1 MGRFSRITLVV
12 DGCFL
17 VFMGVITVVG
27 VFQGWSTGT
36 GPMGQAMHGRPYVAG
51 FAEAA
56 LFIGVIG
63 LGLLGAGLFAAS
75 WMWHVF
81 AVLAHATL
89 MSIDIGFRVETAQL
103 GIDTSTLT
111 VLTVLH
117 AVFILAHLFNLT
129 RVRTAVPA

>member
-1 MGRFSRITLVV
+1 MRKFSRITLIV

-17 VFMGVITVVG
+17 LFMGVVTVVG

-36 GPMGQAMHGRPYVAG
+36 GPMGQAMHGQPYVAG

-63 LGLLGAGLFAAS
+63 LGLLGAGLFATS

-89 MSIDIGFRVETAQL
+89 MSIDIGFRTETSQL

-111 VLTVLH
+111 LLTVLH
-117 AVFILAHLFNLT
+117 AVFILTHLYNVT
-129 RVRTAVPA
+129 RIRASVPA